1 MFYLQFPDIYDAKIQ
16 TFTETTSQ
24 LQKKIT
30 RMLFLGIL
38 FFFKVPPLS
47 WRGVGGEAGLPPL
60 GEVWRGLCGV
70 YVKSV

>member
-1 MFYLQFPDIYDAKIQ
+1 MIFIDKYMFYLQFPDIYDAKIQ

-47 WRGVGGEAGLPPL
+47 SERG
-60 GEVWRGLCGV
+60 RG
-70 YVKSV
+70 